1 VALGRAILRGP
12 DLLLMDEPLAA
23 LDAPLKDRILTY
35 LERALRQWQ
44 IPTIFVSHDQAD
56 VRRFAG
62 SVVVLE
68 NGKVVASGP
77 TATTLDRATMSRTFD
92 GAVTGPVNL
101 LRLDD
106 VEPAGDHLVGRIGQQ
121 RLNVPGEVSAT
132 RNGPTYIQ
140 FLPRDV
146 MLSRGDVAGLSA
158 RNHQHGR
165 VREIVPL
172 PHSGRVFVAI
182 AIDAGQS
189 LWAEVTPEAV
199 KELNLAVDSPAT
211 CHIKSTAMSVL
222 A

>member
-1 VALGRAILRGP
+1 
-12 DLLLMDEPLAA
+12 
-23 LDAPLKDRILTY
+23 
-35 LERALRQWQ
+35 
-44 IPTIFVSHDQAD
+44 
-56 VRRFAG
+56 
-62 SVVVLE
+62 
-68 NGKVVASGP
+68 
-77 TATTLDRATMSRTFD
+77 
-92 GAVTGPVNL
+92 
-101 LRLDD
+101 
-106 VEPAGDHLVGRIGQQ
+106 
-121 RLNVPGEVSAT
+121 
-132 RNGPTYIQ
+132 
-140 FLPRDV
+140 

-158 RNHQHGR
+158 RNHLHGR